1 MKQLLFTLA
10 LFATLQSQ
18 AQTVDTVKSAIQV
31 VPKEVNS
38 LTKDTAYQLT
48 WQVFD
53 LSRDTTRGCNSYV
66 QLYDRKARQVY
77 YTNVHI
83 PSKTVNAWGTN
94 DTIID
99 DYILTFLHLKRK

>member
-1 MKQLLFTLA
+1 MKHLLFTLA

-18 AQTVDTVKSAIQV
+18 AQVDSVKSAIQV

-66 QLYDRKARQVY
+66 QLYNRNGRQVY
-77 YTNVHI
+77 SLNI
-83 PSKTVNAWGTN
+83 PIPAAKVNQWGTN
-94 DTIID
+94 DAIID
-99 DYILTFLHLKRK
+99 DYILTFLNLKRK